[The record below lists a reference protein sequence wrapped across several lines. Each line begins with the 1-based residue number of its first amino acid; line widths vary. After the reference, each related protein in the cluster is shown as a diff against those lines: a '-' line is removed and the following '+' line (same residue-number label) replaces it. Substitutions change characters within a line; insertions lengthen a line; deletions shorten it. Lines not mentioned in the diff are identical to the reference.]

1 MILAM
6 ARNIPQAHASLKIRN
21 GIEKR
26 LRGRTLS
33 ENIRCHR
40 CGRIGIGVAQRLQSF
55 GMKVL
60 AYDPYLTE
68 DKAQQLG
75 VKLATIDEIAR
86 QADFVTVHTPL
97 TPKTRGIVNADFF
110 SKAKPTL
117 QIINVARGGII
128 NEDDLLNALNNNHVF
143 ALDVF
148 EHEPLPIHH

>member
-1 MILAM
+1 
-6 ARNIPQAHASLKIRN
+6 
-21 GIEKR
+21 
-26 LRGRTLS
+26 
-33 ENIRCHR
+33 
-40 CGRIGIGVAQRLQSF
+40 
-55 GMKVL
+55 MKVL

-97 TPKTRGIVNADFF
+97 TPKTRGIVNDFF

-128 NEDDLLNALNNNHVF
+128 NEDDLLNALNNNQIARA

>member
-33 ENIRCHR
+33 ETLGVIGA
-40 CGRIGIGVAQRLQSF
+40 GRIGIGVAQRLQSF

-97 TPKTRGIVNADFF
+97 TPKT
-110 SKAKPTL
+110 K
-117 QIINVARGGII
+117 
-128 NEDDLLNALNNNHVF
+128 LL
-143 ALDVF
+143 
-148 EHEPLPIHH
+148 

>member
-1 MILAM
+1 MKVIARAGVGVDNIDIDAATLQGILVINAPDGNTISATEHSVAMILAM
-6 ARNIPQAHASLKIRN
+6 ARNITQAHASLKIRN

-26 LRGRTLS
+26 LGVELYQKTLGV
-33 ENIRCHR
+33 IGA
-40 CGRIGIGVAQRLQSF
+40 GRIGIGVAQRLQSF

-97 TPKTRGIVNADFF
+97 TPKTRV
-110 SKAKPTL
+110 L
-117 QIINVARGGII
+117 
-128 NEDDLLNALNNNHVF
+128 
-143 ALDVF
+143 
-148 EHEPLPIHH
+148 

>member
-1 MILAM
+1 
-6 ARNIPQAHASLKIRN
+6 
-21 GIEKR
+21 
-26 LRGRTLS
+26 
-33 ENIRCHR
+33 
-40 CGRIGIGVAQRLQSF
+40 
-55 GMKVL
+55 MKVL

-68 DKAQQLG
+68 DKARQLG

-97 TPKTRGIVNADFF
+97 TPKTRGIVNLDFF

-128 NEDDLLNALNNNHVF
+128 NEDDLLNALNNNQIARA